1 MEIVVSSIVQKRDLI
16 TLDLLRSNRSSKAL
30 GPPLKISSDNDDLP
44 PLSLID
50 GAIASQDL
58 NRALD
63 DDGLRQAA
71 LPGSQS
77 VCTIEKVKRAL
88 ERETERQRVGGG
100 GGSASTS
107 ASPSPSSS
115 SSSVTTASI
124 RRRADRG
131 DEGLAA
137 DGGDGDSA
145 SVAARGS
152 LVVVGCPSCLS
163 YVLIPKRNPRCPRCD
178 ARLAA
183 ASVLSPP
190 PPPPPPTKRPRID
203 LNFSLSTL

>member
-1 MEIVVSSIVQKRDLI
+1 MEIVVGSIAQKRDLI
-16 TLDLLRSNRSSKAL
+16 TLDLLGSNRSSKAL
-30 GPPLKISSDNDDLP
+30 DPPLQISSDNDDLL
-44 PLSLID
+44 PL
-50 GAIASQDL
+50 DL
-58 NRALD
+58 NRAP
-63 DDGLRQAA
+63 DDGALRPAA

-88 ERETERQRVGGG
+88 ERETERQRGGGG

-124 RRRADRG
+124 KRRADKG
-131 DEGLAA
+131 DEGSAA
-137 DGGDGDSA
+137 DGGDGDSSSAAAAA
-145 SVAARGS
+145 SGS
-152 LVVVGCPSCLS
+152 LVVAGCPGCLS
-163 YVLIPKRNPRCPRCD
+163 YVMISKENPRCPRCD
-178 ARLAA
+178 VRLAA

-190 PPPPPPTKRPRID
+190 PPPPAKKRPRNV

>member
-44 PLSLID
+44 PL
-50 GAIASQDL
+50 DL

-63 DDGLRQAA
+63 DDALRQAA

-88 ERETERQRVGGG
+88 KRETERQRVGGG

-190 PPPPPPTKRPRID
+190 PPPPPPPTKRPRID

>member
-44 PLSLID
+44 PL
-50 GAIASQDL
+50 DL